1 MERINLADAKARLS
15 EIVDRVEAGE
25 SIEIV
30 RRGRPAARLVPASK
44 KRELKPIDFEALR
57 KLHEALPYQEE
68 SAADLIRRMRDSGY

>member
-30 RRGRPAARLVPASK
+30 RRGKPAAQLVPPRK
-44 KRELKPIDFEALR
+44 ERELKPIDLEALR
-57 KLHEALPYQEE
+57 KLRATMPYQQE
-68 SAADLIRRMRDSGY
+68 SAAELIRRMRDAGY